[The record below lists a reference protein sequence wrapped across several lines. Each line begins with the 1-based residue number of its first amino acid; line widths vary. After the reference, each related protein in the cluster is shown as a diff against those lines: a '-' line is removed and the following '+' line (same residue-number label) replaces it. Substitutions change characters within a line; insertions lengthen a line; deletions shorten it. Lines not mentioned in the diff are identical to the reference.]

1 MEEVV
6 VVGAMNEPVR
16 GSVDVGAL
24 RVERSFAQ
32 GLSILLS
39 AVLLKNTT
47 SHRFKSISLGHTTT
61 SKNLS

>member
-6 VVGAMNEPVR
+6 VVRAMDEPVR
-16 GSVDVGAL
+16 CSVDVGAL

-32 GLSILLS
+32 SLSILLS
-39 AVLLKNTT
+39 AGILENTT
-47 SHRFKSISLGHTTT
+47 FHRFKSISLGHTTT